1 MVQYPAIGGRD
12 GASDSRRD
20 QRRSAEVARTSATQ
34 PSRHGDGRSRGERW
48 VMKFGLSPLQAGS
61 DFEETI
67 RECERA
73 EADGF
78 ESVWLGEHHDNRTL
92 YPAPLIGLG
101 AIAGRTRRGGPGA
114 AVLPLPPYHP
124 PGVAEEAAVGGQIL
138 GGRPGLGGGG
148 GV

>member
-78 ESVWLGEHHDNRTL
+78 ESVWLGGHHANRTP
-92 YPAPLIGLG
+92 YPAPPIGLA
-101 AIAGRTRRGGPGA
+101 AIARPARRGWLWAPPP
-114 AVLPLPPYHP
+114 PLPPCHP
-124 PGVAEEAAVGGQIL
+124 L
-138 GGRPGLGGGG
+138 GA
-148 GV
+148 